1 MSVQSAHEAQQV
13 NSAYRS
19 RGMRR
24 LSLAMMA
31 AGKLADDFKGGPEG
45 QGATR
50 PGQVL
55 AAFKA
60 AAPYLD
66 YGPRLVH
73 AIDWL
78 FTFTQPQDWIE
89 GSRPIVWP
97 SAALQREALGLGPSQ
112 VKSINRHLIELGLV
126 TMKDSPNG
134 KRYGKRDRAGR
145 IVEAYGFD
153 LSPLY
158 ARMSEFQAIALK
170 GRDDRE
176 QMRRLRRR
184 ATIARNGLL
193 QILDTVA
200 EQGLFDPSWQK
211 LEGEGRALAKALR
224 IVEQLDEMELGVTSL
239 ERRQQEALARLEKQ
253 LAAAAP
259 PSTDTVDSDPTGPEN
274 RPHQYNYKA
283 NPYPNKET
291 VTAYESS
298 KSRAERSVTHPQTSA
313 MRPGC
318 TEGQGGAPGVEADR
332 TDSGTVLRINTD
344 ELVQLA
350 PRLRPYLRTSAP
362 AWPDIVEAADWLRHD
377 LGVSKPLWGEAC
389 MAMGREKAAI
399 ALAIVSS
406 KPPEHF
412 TSSPGCYFFGMV
424 QRAKTGELNLART
437 IWGLREN
444 PKRHAGKPPRR
455 PNHNGEFMNS

>member
-1 MSVQSAHEAQQV
+1 
-13 NSAYRS
+13 
-19 RGMRR
+19 MRR

-31 AGKLADDFKGGPEG
+31 TGRLADDFKGGPEG

-60 AAPYLD
+60 AVPYLD
-66 YGPRLVH
+66 YSPRMVH

-78 FTFTQPQDWIE
+78 FTFTQPQDWVE
-89 GSRPIVWP
+89 GSRPVVWP

-112 VKSINRHLIELGLV
+112 VKSINRTLIELGLI

-153 LSPLY
+153 LTPLY
-158 ARMSEFQAIALK
+158 TRMAEFQAIAAK

-176 QMRRLRRR
+176 RMRTLRRR
-184 ATIARNGLL
+184 TTIARNGLL

-200 EQGLFDPSWQK
+200 EQGLFDPGWQK
-211 LEGEGRALAKALR
+211 LEQEGRALAKALR

-239 ERRQQEALARLEKQ
+239 ERRRQEALDRLEKQ

-259 PSTDTVDSDPTGPEN
+259 SSPEAVNPDPTGPEN

-283 NPYPNKET
+283 NLNPYKET
-291 VTAYESS
+291 VAAYESS
-298 KSRAERSVTHPQTSA
+298 KTGAEGSVDHSQTSA
-313 MRPGC
+313 MRPGSE
-318 TEGQGGAPGVEADR
+318 EGQGGAPRAEAGR
-332 TDSGTVLRINTD
+332 TDSGTVLRINTE
-344 ELVQLA
+344 ELVRLA
-350 PRLRPYLRTSAP
+350 PRLRSYLRTSAP

-399 ALAIVSS
+399 ALAIVSA
-406 KPPEHF
+406 KPAEHF

-455 PNHNGEFMNS
+455 SNPNSELMNS